1 MPDVT
6 YAYATGFAVRSLASG
21 VHSGTGTARA
31 ALMSHAT
38 PDFEAD
44 FPAQPL
50 LDALDSAI
58 SLLALSD
65 VSPDRRPGLVNH
77 LRSLGQWLSEHGGSA
92 WRAPGQAL
100 QAQASGLLGQDYRST
115 RFELLNLLHQWRQT
129 LAGAP
134 SAPAAAEP
142 GDTAPTPTGQTERVA
157 LDEHAIFSV
166 TDRQGVITEVNDRFC
181 QISGYRREELIGHT
195 HGLLR
200 SGRHPDSFYREMWGT
215 ITRGDVWQGVLC
227 NRSKAGRYYWV
238 QSTIVPIRGERGN
251 ITEFVSIRTDI
262 TALKEIEER
271 LRLLERATQ
280 GSRTGIL
287 IVDRCHPEMPV
298 VWANQAAAR
307 LAGVPP
313 EQLLGTLSPAGRTD
327 DAPTWVSLRTH
338 IRTHAAS
345 DETVRIRPH
354 PAQVIELRCSPIQGD
369 DGIHTHGL
377 ILLEDV
383 TEAERQ
389 SQNLV
394 QAQARLLQAQH
405 SARMAHWVYD
415 AHCQQLTGSAL
426 LNDLLGTGDHG
437 APLALPQLHGGVLPE
452 DRIAVL
458 RGLATLRRQGATQVS
473 FRYRH
478 PTQGARHFAVTGTL
492 ELLPGQPRRWIGTVQ
507 DLTRLR
513 QAEER
518 AQKFAQVFD
527 HTDQCVCIT
536 EMDGRVQHANRA
548 ARQLLGLGAGGLSQL
563 RLRDLILP
571 SDREEALRQAQQMAR
586 QGGRWSGLLRLQLAD
601 GAMLSVRHETGVI
614 TDRQGQARYL
624 YHLFQDC
631 AKDLRH
637 HEELLEAKLSAER
650 ANEAK
655 TTFLSRMS
663 HELRT
668 PLNAILGFAQ
678 LMELEPPADARHAGY
693 VREILTAGRHL
704 LTIINDVLDLS
715 AIEAGRV
722 PVDCRPL
729 ALAELLRECVSL
741 MRPLA
746 DARRIALDLPPDPSA
761 LVLADRTRLKQVL
774 LNLLSNAVKYSREA
788 GTVRICVA
796 PAAAKV
802 RITVGDS
809 GPGIPPEFRARLF
822 QPFSRLRQED
832 QGIEGHGMGLAV
844 SQRLMEAMAGQ
855 IGLADTPAGQG
866 CEFWIELP
874 RASAAA

>member
-1 MPDVT
+1 
-6 YAYATGFAVRSLASG
+6 
-21 VHSGTGTARA
+21 
-31 ALMSHAT
+31 MSHAT

-287 IVDRCHPEMPV
+287 IVDRCHPDMPV

-307 LAGVPP
+307 LADVPP
-313 EQLLGTLSPAGRTD
+313 AQLLGPLCPAGSTD
-327 DAPTWVSLRTH
+327 CAPTLLSLRTH
-338 IRTHAAS
+338 IQAHAAGN
-345 DETVRIRPH
+345 DTVRFRPH
-354 PAQVIELRCSPIQGD
+354 PDQVIELRCSPIHSD

-389 SQNLV
+389 SQHLV

-405 SARMAHWVYD
+405 SAQMAHWVYD

-426 LNDLLGTGDHG
+426 LNELLGTDGLGG
-437 APLALPQLHGGVLPE
+437 ALSLPRLHGGVLPD
-452 DRIAVL
+452 DRLAVL
-458 RGLATLRRQGATQVS
+458 RGLAALRRQGTTQVS

-478 PTQGARHFAVTGTL
+478 PSLGTRHLVVTGTL

-513 QAEER
+513 QAEAR

-527 HTDQCVCIT
+527 HTDQCACIT
-536 EMDGRVQHANRA
+536 EMDGRILHVNRA
-548 ARQLLGLGAGGLSQL
+548 ARQLLRLEGGDLSQL

-571 SDREEALRQAQQMAR
+571 SEREEALRQARQMAK

-601 GAMLSVRHETGVI
+601 GAMLSVRHDTGVV

-655 TTFLSRMS
+655 TSFLSRMS

-678 LMELEPPADARHAGY
+678 LMDLDPPADARHAGY

-704 LTIINDVLDLS
+704 LTLINDVLDLS
-715 AIEAGRV
+715 AVEAGRV
-722 PVDCRPL
+722 TVDCRPL
-729 ALAELLRECVSL
+729 AMGELLRECVSL

-746 DARRIALDLPPDPSA
+746 DARRIALTLPPEHA
-761 LVLADRTRLKQVL
+761 VRVQADRTRLKQVL
-774 LNLLSNAVKYSREA
+774 LNLLSNAIKYNREA
-788 GTVRICVA
+788 GAVRISVVSA
-796 PAAAKV
+796 TAKV
-802 RITVGDS
+802 RITVGDT

-822 QPFSRLRQED
+822 QPFSRLRQEG
-832 QGIEGHGMGLAV
+832 QTVEGHGMGLAV
-844 SQRLMEAMAGQ
+844 SQRLMEAMEGR
-855 IGLADTPAGQG
+855 IGLSETPSGQG

-874 RASAAA
+874 RAPAAD

>member
-1 MPDVT
+1 
-6 YAYATGFAVRSLASG
+6 
-21 VHSGTGTARA
+21 
-31 ALMSHAT
+31 MSHAT

>member
-1 MPDVT
+1 
-6 YAYATGFAVRSLASG
+6 
-21 VHSGTGTARA
+21 
-31 ALMSHAT
+31 MSHAT

-458 RGLATLRRQGATQVS
+458 RGLATLRRQGTTQVS

-548 ARQLLGLGAGGLSQL
+548 ARQLLGLGDGGLSQL

-571 SDREEALRQAQQMAR
+571 SDREEALRQAQQMAM